1 MNDNPSSG
9 GSLNQTPPPPPQSVR
24 QQSGF
29 PQIPPQF
36 IAQKAG
42 NRQQSISLK
51 ILFIILLSLLLLIPD
66 MIIYSLN
73 DEREDRQHETTRE
86 ISKSWS
92 GPQLLSGPIISIPYV
107 TKGKHDKDTTGIIR
121 LLPAKLDASVD
132 VKSRTLSRGI
142 YETTVYNAN
151 ATLSGEFDMN
161 VLKSTGIP
169 ANAMLLDKAYAT
181 IGIGDLKGV
190 ENISPLKLGAYDYIL
205 DGTSDNEVYVNLTF
219 SNNTDYTI
227 CEEVVEYEPGNWNGD
242 YDDESTSGCMQA
254 PIRLD
259 SLASSFPYS
268 ISMSIKGS
276 QSIGVTPIGAQSEIT
291 MDGLCKSPSFAGMVI
306 PSDRTVQADTFSA
319 KWLVNSINR
328 DYPQAFVGEKPYK
341 ISRSAVVTNML
352 VPVDRY
358 QKTSRAMKY
367 AIIVILLTFIS
378 VLFAEIMVKHP
389 INIFQ
394 YLLIGLA
401 LILFYSLLLS
411 LSEHISFGLS
421 YIIAAVMTIGLVSAY
436 MLGVIR
442 CRKVAVTIGA
452 LLTVIYTFIYVLLCL
467 ETYALLTGSIG
478 LFIALAAIMY
488 ASLKINGKEHRI
500 W

>member
-1 MNDNPSSG
+1 MNDSPTSG
-9 GSLNQTPPPPPQSVR
+9 GALNQTPPPPPQFVR
-24 QQSGF
+24 PQSGF
-29 PQIPPQF
+29 PQAAPQF
-36 IAQKAG
+36 AAQRAG
-42 NRQQSISLK
+42 NRQQSVSLK
-51 ILFIILLSLLLLIPD
+51 ILFIILLSLILLIPD

-73 DEREDRQHETTRE
+73 DEREDRQHETTQE
-86 ISKSWS
+86 ISQSWS
-92 GPQLLSGPIISIPYV
+92 GPQLISGPIISIPYV
-107 TKGKHDKDTTGIIR
+107 TKGKRDKDTTGVIR
-121 LLPAKLDASVD
+121 LLPAKLDASID

-142 YETTVYNAN
+142 YETTVYNAD
-151 ATLSGEFDMN
+151 ATLSGEFDMD

-169 ANAMLLDKAYAT
+169 VSTLLLDKAYVT

-190 ENISPLKLGAYDYIL
+190 ENISSLKLGPDDYIL
-205 DGTSDNEVYVNLTF
+205 DGTSNDDVYVNLTF
-219 SNNTDYTI
+219 NNNTDYTI
-227 CEEVVEYEPGNWNGD
+227 CEEIVQCEPGDWKGD
-242 YDDESTSGCMQA
+242 YGESASGCMQA

-268 ISMSIKGS
+268 INMHVKGS
-276 QSIGVTPIGAQSEIT
+276 QSIGVTPIGAQSDIT
-291 MDGLCKSPSFAGMVI
+291 MTGLCKSPSFAGMVI
-306 PSDRTVQADTFSA
+306 PSDRTVKSDTFSA

-421 YIIAAVMTIGLVSAY
+421 YLIAAVMTIGLVSAY

-452 LLTVIYTFIYVLLCL
+452 LLTIIYVFIYVLLCL

-488 ASLKINGKEHRI
+488 ASLKVNGKNHRI